1 MADLIPAD
9 ALELLACPEDKSA
22 LTLAPTDQV
31 EALNAAIAGG
41 KLKNRAGEAVSEAI
55 QGALVRADGTYLY
68 LIRDFP
74 ILLVDEGIATS
85 QLG

>member
-22 LTLAPTDQV
+22 LTLAPADQV
-31 EALNAAIAGG
+31 EAINAAIASG
-41 KLKNRAGEAVSEAI
+41 KLQNRAGEAVSEAI

-74 ILLVDEGIATS
+74 ILLVDEGIAAS
-85 QLG
+85 QLA